1 MTEAKEQKGMEIVLC
16 TGNKNKLKEFMQI
29 LGPDFPYKVN
39 LCHFKL
45 FLEGEKSKKLVAINN
60 FELGIW
66 NCNFFLYVTKLNHQ
80 NILPNTFTLFI

>member
-45 FLEGEKSKKLVAINN
+45 FLEGKKAKSL
-60 FELGIW
+60 L
-66 NCNFFLYVTKLNHQ
+66 Q
-80 NILPNTFTLFI
+80 